1 MSDLKDVI
9 SQLSEISDD
18 ETGYSHQFQVGGVT
32 VDNNTIMII
41 MFQIIVN

>member
-9 SQLSEISDD
+9 SQLSEINGD

-32 VDNNTIMII
+32 VDNNIMII
-41 MFQIIVN
+41 MFQLIVN